1 MVYLGYRFR
10 TELRAGMFWLI
21 GICVYAGMIVTIY
34 PSVRNAIDLSELP
47 LNLRLAF
54 NLADFTELAGFL
66 SAQLLGVILPILLPF
81 FGMISLS
88 FVVAGA
94 EERGRLDLVL
104 ANPLPRRSLVLA
116 SWIVAAVWLL
126 LIALATGLT
135 IVVVAQARG
144 VGIPFWTAIGATFTL
159 WPISLA
165 FSSLALL
172 LSCLVRQRSTAL
184 GVAGADERGRLDL
197 VLANPLPRRSLV
209 VASWIVTAAW
219 LLLISLATGLT
230 IVVVAQ
236 ARGVG
241 IPFWT
246 AIGATFSLWPISL
259 AFSSL
264 ALLLSCLVRQRS
276 TALGVAGA
284 LVLISYLDLVIGRL
298 VSSVG
303 WMRYIS
309 AFNYYGTAAIT
320 GVWWG
325 GVAVLLTASLIL
337 LLLAVIAFDRRDI
350 YA

>member
-1 MVYLGYRFR
+1 MSSTLMVYLGYRFR

-21 GICVYAGMIVTIY
+21 GVCIYAGLIVTIY
-34 PSVRNAIDLSELP
+34 PSVRNAINLSELP
-47 LNLRLAF
+47 PNLRLAF
-54 NLADFTELAGFL
+54 NLANFTELAGFL

-116 SWIVAAVWLL
+116 SWIVTAVWLL
-126 LIALATGLT
+126 LISLATGLT

-184 GVAGADERGRLDL
+184 GVAGA
-197 VLANPLPRRSLV
+197 
-209 VASWIVTAAW
+209 
-219 LLLISLATGLT
+219 
-230 IVVVAQ
+230 
-236 ARGVG
+236 
-241 IPFWT
+241 
-246 AIGATFSLWPISL
+246 
-259 AFSSL
+259 
-264 ALLLSCLVRQRS
+264 
-276 TALGVAGA
+276 

-298 VSSVG
+298 VGTVG
-303 WMRYIS
+303 WLRYIS

-320 GVWWG
+320 GIWWG
-325 GVAVLLTASLIL
+325 GVAVLLVASLIL
-337 LLLAVIAFDRRDI
+337 LLLAIVAFDRRDI